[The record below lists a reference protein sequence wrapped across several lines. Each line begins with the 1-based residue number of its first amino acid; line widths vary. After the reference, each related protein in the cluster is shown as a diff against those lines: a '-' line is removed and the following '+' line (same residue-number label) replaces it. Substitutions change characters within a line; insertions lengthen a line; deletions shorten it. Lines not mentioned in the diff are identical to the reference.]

1 MVSGKSVEHAVGLA
15 ILALIALG
23 TFLALKP
30 FLSAIV
36 WATVLTYSTWP
47 LFVRLKRRL
56 GERAALAAAVMILLA
71 ACLVVTPIA
80 ALAWTMTDQVIRLT
94 ALGRGWF
101 EQGFPSLPTWVA
113 DIPLFGARLVRH
125 WHDLFQTGDLSHNLS
140 PYIGTLRGQLLTT
153 AASVASALLE
163 LMVSLVIA
171 FFLYCNGPEL
181 SSALGSIGAKL
192 TGRRGDALINVVAS
206 TVRGVVEG
214 LLAANLLQAVLAAIG
229 FWVAGVPGPF
239 LLGFFVFFL
248 TVIPF
253 GTGLLWIPAVIWL
266 AHSGQSGSAL
276 LLTAWC
282 ILIFPVLENIARPYL
297 MKRGSTL
304 SAIPMLLGMLGGM
317 SAFGFLGIFLGPALL
332 ALVRTLLEE
341 WGTSKRRT
349 SERSYDLVEPSIG
362 SSR

>member
-15 ILALIALG
+15 ILALIAVGAFFVLR
-23 TFLALKP
+23 P

-36 WATVLTYSTWP
+36 WAAVLTYSSWP

-56 GERAALAAAVMILLA
+56 GERKALAAAVMILLA
-71 ACLVVTPIA
+71 SCFVVAPIA

-94 ALGRGWF
+94 ALARGWF

-113 DIPLFGARLVRH
+113 NIPLVGGRLVYR
-125 WHDLFQTGDLSHNLS
+125 WHELFQKGDLAQNLS
-140 PYIGTLRGQLLTT
+140 PYIGTLRSQLLTT
-153 AASVASALLE
+153 AALVASALFE
-163 LMVSLVIA
+163 LVLSLLIA

-181 SSALGSIGAKL
+181 SAAIGSIGAKL
-192 TGRRGDALINVVAS
+192 TGQRGHSLINVVAR
-206 TVRGVVEG
+206 TVRSVVEG
-214 LLAANLLQAVLAAIG
+214 LLAANLLQAILGALG
-229 FWVAGVPGPF
+229 FWIAGVPGAF

-266 AHSGQSGSAL
+266 ASSGRTGSAL
-276 LLTAWC
+276 LLTGWC

-297 MKRGSTL
+297 MKRGNIL
-304 SAIPMLLGMLGGM
+304 SAVPMLLGMLGGM

-341 WGTSKRRT
+341 WSGPVQKSTRGIT
-349 SERSYDLVEPSIG
+349 T
-362 SSR
+362 